1 MEQHIDDGKLIHYNY
16 YNTYTK
22 RVFSSNT
29 DFQFICHGKEN
40 TPNLTITQGSQNMNY
55 ISSKFFIFSKI
66 HKIDHVE
73 FDGELIIENIPITN
87 SNKKMYVSFPLR
99 TVPSLSEETIIDFIL
114 QQTDP
119 NNNVEVNFN
128 DILPNTNA
136 CNFYNL
142 GNYDVLLFT
151 TPIPIKSNFFHVSND
166 NTIFSK
172 INNQQYQKIKAVK
185 MNQNCKDAICE
196 DCLMGPVYGP
206 ISSQKPKLQQQLEKW
221 KNNFETVLA
230 FFFSGKMFE
239 MMSSQQDDQER
250 KIRKWIKKIKSNGPD
265 NWTIQNKVE
274 NFVENMTMEDD
285 GEDWMEC
292 DNVPI
297 DYSGEI
303 PTYTINASSKKT
315 DENSNLLLKTLQ
327 IFWILFAAAL
337 MYVMVPF
344 IYGFLAVRSILKLY
358 STDEKRAQITGLEM
372 ALSFLIIFP
381 ALVLMLYGYTNSKS
395 DANGHWVFNNQ
406 NIINCVVSG
415 GIMMFI
421 WILSSIII
429 YIKKIQ
435 DPNFLGY
442 ADGNM
447 NTPYFTF
454 GGKTN
459 LYEGLNHIFTSII
472 ALFK

>member
-1 MEQHIDDGKLIHYNY
+1 MEQHIDDGKLIQYNY
-16 YNTYTK
+16 NNTYAK

-29 DFQFICHGKEN
+29 DFQFIYHGKEN
-40 TPNLTITQGSQNMNY
+40 TPNLTVTQGSQNMNY

-66 HKIDHVE
+66 HKIDQVE
-73 FDGELIIENIPITN
+73 FDGELIIENTPITN

-119 NNNVEVNFN
+119 NNNIEVNFN
-128 DILPNTNA
+128 NILPNTNA
-136 CNFYNL
+136 CNFYNM
-142 GNYDVLLFT
+142 GNYDVILFT

-166 NTIFSK
+166 NTLFSL

-185 MNQNCKDAICE
+185 MNQNYE
-196 DCLMGPVYGP
+196 DTVFENGPVYGP
-206 ISSQKPKLQQQLEKW
+206 ISSQKPKLQQQLEQW
-221 KNNFETVLA
+221 KQNFEMMLA
-230 FFFSGKMFE
+230 FLFSGKIFGMIR
-239 MMSSQQDDQER
+239 SQQDEQQQ
-250 KIRKWIKKIKSNGPD
+250 KIRKWIKKIKSKSPN
-265 NWTIQNKVE
+265 NWNIKTKVE
-274 NFVENMTMEDD
+274 NFVENMTMEDNGD
-285 GEDWMEC
+285 DWMEC

-327 IFWILFAAAL
+327 IFWIAFAAIL
-337 MYVMVPF
+337 MYLMVPF
-344 IYGFLAVRSILKLY
+344 IYGFLAVRSIIKLN
-358 STDEKRAQITGLEM
+358 SDEKQARITGLEM
-372 ALSFLIIFP
+372 ALSFLIVFP
-381 ALVLMLYGYTNSKS
+381 ALVLMLYGYTNSKLGT
-395 DANGHWVFNNQ
+395 DGNWVFNNQ
-406 NIINCVVSG
+406 TIINCIVSG
-415 GIMMFI
+415 GIMLFI
-421 WILSSIII
+421 WILSVIII

-442 ADGNM
+442 ADGNL

-454 GGKTN
+454 GGKVD
-459 LYEGLNHIFTSII
+459 LYAGFNHIFTSII